1 MAAPPTGLPPYD
13 DSITALLRRLADGD
27 RAAEQLLIPQISDE
41 LHRIAKRH
49 MKRER
54 MNHTLQPT
62 ALVNEA
68 YIRLVE
74 CPDPNWKCR
83 GHFYAAAAKVMRHI
97 LVDHARAHQA
107 AKRAGAAQRVKLD
120 DRLARTEP
128 MTIEIL
134 ELNEALDR
142 LAEFDP
148 RQVRVVELHF
158 FGGLDFAEI
167 GEILEI
173 SSRSAKRDWSMARSW
188 LITQLHAE

>member
-1 MAAPPTGLPPYD
+1 
-13 DSITALLRRLADGD
+13 
-27 RAAEQLLIPQISDE
+27 
-41 LHRIAKRH
+41 

-54 MNHTLQPT
+54 INHTLQPT

-74 CPDPNWKCR
+74 CPDQNWKCR
-83 GHFYAAAAKVMRHI
+83 GHFYAAASKVMRHI
-97 LVDHARAHQA
+97 LVDYARAHQA
-107 AKRAGAAQRVKLD
+107 AKRAGAAQQVKLD
-120 DRLARTEP
+120 DRLSRTEP

-158 FGGLDFAEI
+158 FGGLDFEEI
-167 GEILEI
+167 GELLEI
-173 SSRSAKRDWSMARSW
+173 SSRTVKRDWSMARSW
-188 LITQLHAE
+188 LITQLPR